1 MLSWIFRCS
10 VCISQ
15 QAEVIRN
22 GTNFVVGHY
31 CGEMGQDFWDA
42 RRWQREF
49 DTRDVHFLHLT
60 FDIFQNRSKYFE
72 FILVYLLVYLVVL

>member
-1 MLSWIFRCS
+1 MFFLLIAK
-10 VCISQ
+10 

-22 GTNFVVGHY
+22 GTGYNVGHY

-49 DTRDVHFLHLT
+49 ETKQVRLKNFSVEIASVFYVPSCK
-60 FDIFQNRSKYFE
+60 FD
-72 FILVYLLVYLVVL
+72 